1 MNYQIAFEMLR
12 EMVRTEYEKASREFN
27 RHHPS
32 PFVAAESGEYQRGKL
47 NAAADIYNESN
58 RLLRHIKGKS

>member
-32 PFVAAESGEYQRGKL
+32 PFVAAESGE
-47 NAAADIYNESN
+47 
-58 RLLRHIKGKS
+58 